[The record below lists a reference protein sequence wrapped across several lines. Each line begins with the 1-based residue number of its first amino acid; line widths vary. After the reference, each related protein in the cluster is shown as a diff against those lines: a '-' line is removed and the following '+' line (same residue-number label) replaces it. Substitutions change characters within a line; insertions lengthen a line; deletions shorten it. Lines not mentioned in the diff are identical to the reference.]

1 MLSCFIFFFS
11 SLFSIYFMSILFY
24 LSYCYYTNKDRQK
37 MSWLY
42 FYLLSIFYRLT
53 RQKNILSFFH
63 ILFFIIAFYK
73 SNYYSQISWKFSLF
87 PAYLFCPCSLSD
99 LLTTKKWKSPI
110 IVFFHLLFIGF
121 FHFYFLFY
129 FLMQR
134 NFIDQMTSCRHRFV
148 FRQ

>member
-73 SNYYSQISWKFSLF
+73 FNYYSQISWKFSLF

-99 LLTTKKWKSPI
+99 LLTTKKMEETYHSVLPSAI
-110 IVFFHLLFIGF
+110 HRILP
-121 FHFYFLFY
+121 FLFLIS
-129 FLMQR
+129 FL
-134 NFIDQMTSCRHRFV
+134 NTT
-148 FRQ
+148 

>member
-11 SLFSIYFMSILFY
+11 SLFSIYFMIILFY

-37 MSWLY
+37 MSRLY
-42 FYLLSIFYRLT
+42 FYPLSIFYRLT

-87 PAYLFCPCSLSD
+87 PAYLFLSLFSFRPVNN
-99 LLTTKKWKSPI
+99 KKMEESYHSVLPSAI
-110 IVFFHLLFIGF
+110 HRILP
-121 FHFYFLFY
+121 FLFLIL
-129 FLMQR
+129 FLTLFL
-134 NFIDQMTSCRHRFV
+134 NAT
-148 FRQ
+148 